1 MDTEVLPRVYQSK
14 MKNGHRREF
23 FSAPGITQNMNEA
36 SLSDAILYTRREG
49 LQATRSSK
57 FMAIRPNGGKWFV
70 RLYAHILTEIRSV
83 SVSIMWMESKLI

>member
-1 MDTEVLPRVYQSK
+1 MPEVLYQSK
-14 MKNGHRREF
+14 LKNGHRREV

-49 LQATRSSK
+49 PQATRSSK
-57 FMAIRPNGGKWFV
+57 SMAIRPNGGKWFV
-70 RLYAHILTEIRSV
+70 RLHGHILTKIRSV